1 MMFYCY
7 CNKHVLYKSLYIY
20 QVLSHVRDWMGDVSQ
35 LLSEEL
41 QPGWELLS
49 LGVKKEWEGETKRG
63 NHVTHCKNYKHWDLT
78 VKGAYTHK

>member
-49 LGVKKEWEGETKRG
+49 LGVKKE
-63 NHVTHCKNYKHWDLT
+63 
-78 VKGAYTHK
+78 